1 MNNILLTIRKTGRMT
16 CAWVPTGN
24 PRTPLAC
31 VWKDTESSLAVSTV
45 QSAPTDEAGGMRL
58 CA

>member
-1 MNNILLTIRKTGRMT
+1 MNNILLTTRKTGRMT

-24 PRTPLAC
+24 PKKPLTC
-31 VWKDTESSLAVSTV
+31 VWTDAEASLAAPTATSF
-45 QSAPTDEAGGMRL
+45 PTDEEGGMRL

>member
-1 MNNILLTIRKTGRMT
+1 MNNNRFTIRKTGRMT

-24 PRTPLAC
+24 TKTPLAC
-31 VWKDTESSLAVSTV
+31 VWGDAETSCTASATSSFSN
-45 QSAPTDEAGGMRL
+45 DEAQGMRL